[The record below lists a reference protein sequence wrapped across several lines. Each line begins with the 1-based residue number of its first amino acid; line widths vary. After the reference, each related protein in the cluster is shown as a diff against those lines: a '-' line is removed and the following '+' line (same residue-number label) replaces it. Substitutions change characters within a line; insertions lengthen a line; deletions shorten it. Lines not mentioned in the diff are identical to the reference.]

1 MSRATKSS
9 MILDGE
15 QKVNK
20 RTRNSRRQVHPSSSL
35 LVQPSD
41 CIDTWGDPQ
50 HMSVFKVN
58 HLQSVTHLSTIGTND

>member
-1 MSRATKSS
+1 MSGATEPS

-20 RTRNSRRQVHPSSSL
+20 RARSSRRQVHPSMSL

-41 CIDTWGDPQ
+41 CNDTRGDPQ

-58 HLQSVTHLSTIGTND
+58 HLQSVTHLPTIGTKY